1 MKCYQINIS
10 SSESIKQNVEVIRNR
25 GVRFDW
31 VVANAAVGA
40 DHGVKVP
47 SLEVAESTLKTN
59 VDATIDFVK
68 QFQPLLADNGRII
81 IVSSLMAQLNAHH
94 EDIRKELSESSI
106 TEERI
111 LQMSREYVEA
121 AKKEDMGIWSWS
133 AYRTSKALISAWERF
148 ILP

>member
-1 MKCYQINIS
+1 M
-10 SSESIKQNVEVIRNR
+10 EAIKSQ

-31 VVANAAVGA
+31 VIANAAFGA
-40 DHGVKVP
+40 DHGVKIP
-47 SLEVAESTLKTN
+47 SLEVAESTLTTN
-59 VDATIDFVK
+59 VDSTIDFVK

-81 IVSSLMAQLNAHH
+81 IVSSLMAQLNVHH
-94 EDIRKELSESSI
+94 ESIRKELSEASI

-121 AKKEDMGIWSWS
+121 AKKEDMGIWNWS